1 MCRSCTAL
9 TAAVVKGGMMKVKVI
24 LQQDVKSLGK
34 KGEVKEVA
42 EGYARNYLLP
52 RGLAVEATG
61 GHLKQLQQRQQ
72 RKADKQAR
80 ELAAAQETAAK
91 ISGLELEI
99 GMRVG
104 ENGRLFG
111 SVTSSD
117 LTAALAQKGIKVD
130 KRKIELP
137 EPIKSLG
144 SYPLRIKLHPEVEA
158 KLTVKVV
165 AASK

>member
-1 MCRSCTAL
+1 
-9 TAAVVKGGMMKVKVI
+9 
-24 LQQDVKSLGK
+24 
-34 KGEVKEVA
+34 
-42 EGYARNYLLP
+42 
-52 RGLAVEATG
+52 
-61 GHLKQLQQRQQ
+61 
-72 RKADKQAR
+72 
-80 ELAAAQETAAK
+80 
-91 ISGLELEI
+91 
-99 GMRVG
+99 MRVG